1 MHGIAY
7 VLGLTDAAGDW
18 YLWWSGF
25 FGNITIFAGVGAFI
39 IHKNC
44 HVQGCWRIGG
54 HVGTCKKHRAAVS
67 AGREL
72 DRHAVS
78 GPAPH

>member
-1 MHGIAY
+1 MHSIAY

-39 IHKNC
+39 LHKNC
-44 HVQGCWRIGG
+44 HVQGCWRMGG
-54 HVGTCKKHRAAVS
+54 HFGTCKKHRSSDAHQPISGLRAE
-67 AGREL
+67 AGL
-72 DRHAVS
+72 GV
-78 GPAPH
+78 